1 MTAHRPTRLLAALAV
16 AATPFAQAAK
26 TDIADEPL
34 ITQAEFK
41 PKPNLLVV
49 LDDSGS
55 MRNAHMPDELESG
68 SWWVPRYNWLGF
80 YASQCNGVAYDPNYT
95 YTPPLKADGTSYP
108 AARFDAAYPDGF
120 IPGDWHGGDVTN
132 KTINL
137 AEKSWLK
144 KSDSQWEIYLRDA
157 QPTIPIAVK
166 LPAQG
171 QNATS
176 FSISSNSTSGV
187 LVGVNSFPPNTKVV
201 LEAKYDHKVGST
213 TYENKTLAITG
224 TVDTWVYAA
233 ATKEG
238 TLHLKDI
245 TSKSDNGNGTGIING
260 TVTKI
265 DWTIK
270 PTGQHY
276 YTYAGKQP
284 RLTWKYESDGKLI
297 KNDFSNECKIDITK
311 REWSGNAVFELHLIT
326 DKSSAAAKQNYAN
339 WASYYRTRQLLMRT
353 ALGNAF
359 DPLDANYRVGL
370 MTLNRQGPSGA
381 TDHIIY
387 EPVKDF
393 DSTQKIAFYRAL
405 HTAGL
410 PGGTPLRRALSDAG
424 KYYARRFTD
433 TAKNQKND
441 PMQYACQ
448 RNFALLTTDGYWN
461 GASGK
466 SLENA
471 DIAELASVADHYY
484 QSDLRTDDPN
494 TCTSWDTGKDVCT
507 NILSP
512 VGKDDAKHQHLTT
525 FSIGMGVSGSVPLTN
540 DEEVIKN
547 IAWPTPEADK
557 PTAVDD
563 LWHAAI
569 KGRGQYY
576 SAQNAEQL
584 TTAIQ
589 SIVTAIQDVTG
600 AGSATATSTL
610 DLVQGDGNIAFEASY
625 TTGAWYGDLLARELD
640 SRTAEVKPGDPQ
652 WSARERL
659 DAKSAASRKIY
670 FKNGSAL
677 GEFTWGNLPSAL
689 QAHFKDLCAS
699 PAKLTQCATL
709 STTHQT
715 TVNGGAE
722 LVSYLRGDRT
732 KEAKSTNTT
741 APLFRERK
749 SVLGDII
756 NSKPIH
762 VGKPP
767 FDYAD
772 TGYATFKTSN
782 LTRKKMVYVG
792 ANDGM
797 LHALDAATGEELWA
811 YVPTAVMPNLYKLAD
826 VKYGSNTSQP
836 HTYFVDGK
844 TVQGDVKIGGVW
856 KTILVGGL
864 NKGGRAY
871 YALDITDPE
880 NPQALWEFAHDD
892 STVHNNLGLTYS
904 DPVISKLNDG
914 TWTVA
919 FGSGYNNVS
928 PGDGKGRLFVVNAAT
943 GAILRN
949 IATTAGGTTTPSG
962 LSKINVWVK
971 ALNDN
976 TAQRFYAGDLLGNV
990 WRFDVDDKVLPHK
1003 AAMQLAQLQDA
1014 SGTPQPI
1021 TTEPKLR
1028 EYDKQPVIVVATG
1041 RYLGRD
1047 DIDDTQVQSVAA
1059 IRDPLTATG
1068 WGAVRTNTAK
1078 FKKVTITKS
1087 GTTASGA
1094 AVTVDWATDGGWW
1107 ADFPTSG
1114 ERVAMPM
1121 EWDGARLLAAT
1132 TLPSGDQCKSGGAS
1146 WLYSFGLA
1154 GGKTDAEQFSED
1166 TLIVGFSVVTN
1177 DEGQPKILVRTSGN
1191 ETQVKDGTG
1200 LGGGTT
1206 IKRARR
1212 VSWRELP

>member
-1 MTAHRPTRLLAALAV
+1 MTAHRLPTRLLAALAV
-16 AATPFAQAAK
+16 AATPFAQAAQ
-26 TDIADEPL
+26 TQIADEPL

-41 PKPNLLVV
+41 PKPNLMVI

-55 MRNAHMPDELESG
+55 MNFEYLPDVFGRKHFYNNSG
-68 SWWVPRYNWLGF
+68 ISNGDGAVTTMGF
-80 YASQCNGVAYDPNYT
+80 YSSQCNGVAYNPGSAYDPPLSSVGTPYTAQTLAAARDDGFSATSTPTNLATTTQNWFKIGIDSGTLSTGSRILTVSSKMAAELGANSFVVGDEITLTASSSRKIVGTVTAWNGNTKALTLNITQSNTTSRTGDWTMAFKGRFFYT
-95 YTPPLKADGTSYP
+95 YTGSQTPMSWT
-108 AARFDAAYPDGF
+108 YPD
-120 IPGDWHGGDVTN
+120 PTVTPP
-132 KTINL
+132 TAGL
-137 AEKSWLK
+137 SPPDTTTTFAQECRAFV
-144 KSDSQWEIYLRDA
+144 DDA
-157 QPTIPIAVK
+157 M
-166 LPAQG
+166 
-171 QNATS
+171 
-176 FSISSNSTSGV
+176 
-187 LVGVNSFPPNTKVV
+187 
-201 LEAKYDHKVGST
+201 
-213 TYENKTLAITG
+213 
-224 TVDTWVYAA
+224 
-233 ATKEG
+233 ATK
-238 TLHLKDI
+238 
-245 TSKSDNGNGTGIING
+245 
-260 TVTKI
+260 
-265 DWTIK
+265 
-270 PTGQHY
+270 
-276 YTYAGKQP
+276 
-284 RLTWKYESDGKLI
+284 
-297 KNDFSNECKIDITK
+297 
-311 REWSGNAVFELHLIT
+311 VFELNVV
-326 DKSSAAAKQNYAN
+326 SANSPATTQTNYAN
-339 WASYYRTRQLLMRT
+339 WYAYYRKRMYMART
-353 ALGNAF
+353 AMGRALQ
-359 DPLDANYRVGL
+359 PLDDTYRIGYSQINNADSLLAGNSATKFRPVSDFNASQKGDFYASL
-370 MTLNRQGPSGA
+370 YAATPSG
-381 TDHIIY
+381 
-387 EPVKDF
+387 
-393 DSTQKIAFYRAL
+393 S
-405 HTAGL
+405 
-410 PGGTPLRRALSDAG
+410 TPLRGALSRAG
-424 KYYARRFTD
+424 RYF
-433 TAKNQKND
+433 AKNLSSQKTE

-461 GASGK
+461 ETDFSGGGLANATIGNADGSAGAPYQDGASNTLADVAYYYYTTDLRNGTAGSTVCTGAPVDGRPGQDVCANILTPSGK
-466 SLENA
+466 
-471 DIAELASVADHYY
+471 DIA
-484 QSDLRTDDPN
+484 T
-494 TCTSWDTGKDVCT
+494 
-507 NILSP
+507 
-512 VGKDDAKHQHLTT
+512 HQHMTT
-525 FSIGMGVSGSVPLTN
+525 FTIGMGLVGTVSTTADVNTVS
-540 DEEVIKN
+540 
-547 IAWPTPEADK
+547 WPSPVNNTI
-557 PTAVDD
+557 TTVDD
-563 LWHAAI
+563 LYHASI
-569 KGRGQYY
+569 NGRGQHY
-576 SAQNAEQL
+576 SAQNSAEL

-589 SIVTAIQDVTG
+589 SIVTAIQDVSG

-610 DLVQGDGNIAFEASY
+610 DLVQGENNIAFEASY
-625 TTGAWYGDLLARELD
+625 TTGSWFGDVLARKLD
-640 SRTAEVKPGDPQ
+640 ARTAEVIPGDPE
-652 WSARERL
+652 WSAREKLNAR
-659 DAKSAASRKIY
+659 SAAGRTIY
-670 FKNGSAL
+670 FKKGAAL
-677 GEFTWGNLPSAL
+677 AQFTWANLTPAL
-689 QAHFKDLCAS
+689 QANFENLCNT

-709 STTHQT
+709 SASHQT

-732 KEAKSTNTT
+732 KEASSTNTT

-904 DPVISKLNDG
+904 DPVISKLDDG

-1003 AAMQLAQLQDA
+1003 AAMQLAQMQDA

-1028 EYDKQPVIVVATG
+1028 EYDKQPVVVVATG

-1047 DIDDTQVQSVAA
+1047 DIDDTQVQSIAA

-1107 ADFPTSG
+1107 ADFPTAG

-1177 DEGQPKILVRTSGN
+1177 DEGQPKILVRTSDN
-1191 ETQVKDGTG
+1191 QTVVKDGTG

>member
-1 MTAHRPTRLLAALAV
+1 MTTHLLPPMPRPTARAAFVLATLT
-16 AATPFAQAAK
+16 AAAAPLSQAAQ
-26 TDIADEPL
+26 TQIADEPL
-34 ITQAEFK
+34 ITQSEFK
-41 PKPNLLVV
+41 PKPNLMVI

-55 MRNAHMPDELESG
+55 MAWDRMPDVVDTNTGRFAL
-68 SWWVPRYNWLGF
+68 
-80 YASQCNGVAYDPNYT
+80 YATHCNGVAYDPDYI
-95 YTPPLKADGTSYP
+95 YKPPLRSDGTPYGNASFT
-108 AARFDAAYPDGF
+108 AALPDGF
-120 IPGDWHGGDVTN
+120 NSPPGDAVDLSTN
-132 KTINL
+132 TRTFTI
-137 AEKSWLK
+137 KM
-144 KSDSQWEIYLRDA
+144 DA
-157 QPTIPIAVK
+157 AVGSSATTFTFRSNNATALGAGSFRPGVQVK
-166 LPAQG
+166 LTA
-171 QNATS
+171 
-176 FSISSNSTSGV
+176 
-187 LVGVNSFPPNTKVV
+187 
-201 LEAKYDHKVGST
+201 GSRT
-213 TYENKTLAITG
+213 
-224 TVDTWVYAA
+224 
-233 ATKEG
+233 
-238 TLHLKDI
+238 
-245 TSKSDNGNGTGIING
+245 ING
-260 TVTKI
+260 TIGTWTYNAGTDKGTLTLTNITASGTGTTI
-265 DWTIK
+265 DWTVTF
-270 PTGQHY
+270 TGQHY
-276 YTYAGKQP
+276 FTYRGSEPKLGYAYDTAGAVQDNTFRKQCNLS
-284 RLTWKYESDGKLI
+284 RTSAWGTA
-297 KNDFSNECKIDITK
+297 N
-311 REWSGNAVFELHLIT
+311 GNVFEFNIIT
-326 DKSSAAAKQNYAN
+326 ADSPEADKTNYAN
-339 WASYYRTRQLLMRT
+339 WYSYYRTRQLLMRT
-353 ALGNAF
+353 AMGQALNPLGDGYRIGFMTINKRTKANGTG
-359 DPLDANYRVGL
+359 DAEFRPIN
-370 MTLNRQGPSGA
+370 
-381 TDHIIY
+381 
-387 EPVKDF
+387 DF
-393 DSTQKIAFYRAL
+393 SSSYKGDFYSSLYTAAADSS
-405 HTAGL
+405 
-410 PGGTPLRRALSDAG
+410 TPLRGALSTAG
-424 KYYARRFTD
+424 RYF
-433 TAKNQKND
+433 AKNLSSQKTD

-448 RNFALLTTDGYWN
+448 RNYALLTTDGYWN
-461 GASGK
+461 ESFNGNAGLGGAQIG
-466 SLENA
+466 NA
-471 DIAELASVADHYY
+471 DGGAGAPYQDSFSNTLADVAYY
-484 QSDLRTDDPN
+484 YYSTDLRNGLPGSAI
-494 TCTSWDTGKDVCT
+494 CTGAPVGGNPGMDVCANIVSPAGKDT
-507 NILSP
+507 
-512 VGKDDAKHQHLTT
+512 ATHQHMTT
-525 FSIGMGVSGSVPLTN
+525 FTIGLGVVGNKPFTT
-540 DEEVIKN
+540 DEAAIKTITWDEPVN
-547 IAWPTPEADK
+547 NTIT
-557 PTAVDD
+557 TVDD
-563 LWHAAI
+563 LWHASI
-569 KGRGQYY
+569 NGRGQHY
-576 SAQNAEQL
+576 SAQNAQQL

-589 SIVTAIQDVTG
+589 GIVTAIQDVTG

-640 SRTAEVKPGDPQ
+640 ARTAEVRAGDPQ

-659 DAKSAASRKIY
+659 EARNAADRKIY

-677 GEFTWGNLPSAL
+677 SEFTWGTLPSAL

-709 STTHQT
+709 STAQQT
-715 TVNGGAE
+715 TVNAGE
-722 LVSYLRGDRT
+722 DVVTYLRGDRT

-782 LTRKKMVYVG
+782 LTRKKVVYVG

-826 VKYGSNTSQP
+826 TRYGSAVAHQ
-836 HTYFVDGK
+836 YYVDGK

-904 DPVISKLNDG
+904 DPVISKLDDG

-1003 AAMQLAQLQDA
+1003 AAMQLAQMQDA

-1047 DIDDTQVQSVAA
+1047 DIDDTQVQSIAA

-1107 ADFPTSG
+1107 ADFPTAG

-1177 DEGQPKILVRTSGN
+1177 DEGQPKILVRTSDN
-1191 ETQVKDGTG
+1191 QTVVKDGTG

>member
-16 AATPFAQAAK
+16 AATPIAQAA
-26 TDIADEPL
+26 TTEIASEPL

-41 PKPNLLVV
+41 PKPNLMVI

-55 MRNAHMPDELESG
+55 MNWSYMPDDLGKSNNATDE
-68 SWWVPRYNWLGF
+68 PYNWYGNK
-80 YASQCNGVAYDPNYT
+80 AAQCNGVAYDPTIT
-95 YTPPLKADGTSYP
+95 YTPPLNADGTPHGNSSFT
-108 AARFDAAYPDGF
+108 AAWGDGY
-120 IPGDWHGGDVTN
+120 V
-132 KTINL
+132 
-137 AEKSWLK
+137 KS
-144 KSDSQWEIYLRDA
+144 
-157 QPTIPIAVK
+157 
-166 LPAQG
+166 G
-171 QNATS
+171 
-176 FSISSNSTSGV
+176 
-187 LVGVNSFPPNTKVV
+187 
-201 LEAKYDHKVGST
+201 
-213 TYENKTLAITG
+213 G
-224 TVDTWVYAA
+224 TVDLSNTTNISAESSSNLPIGKGN
-233 ATKEG
+233 KEFIVSGSTNYDFIVGNDVTVRNSGSRWMSG
-238 TLHLKDI
+238 TINDWSPSTRKL
-245 TSKSDNGNGTGIING
+245 TVNVTNTQGNGSRD
-260 TVTKI
+260 

-270 PTGQHY
+270 STAPGQFY
-276 YTYAGKQP
+276 YTYSGSQTAMNWTYTNGSVDKTTDFYKECSTP
-284 RLTWKYESDGKLI
+284 ASDSSSVFTKV
-297 KNDFSNECKIDITK
+297 FITAN
-311 REWSGNAVFELHLIT
+311 SLDAT
-326 DKSSAAAKQNYAN
+326 NYAN
-339 WASYYRTRQLLMRT
+339 WYSYYRKRYLLMRT
-353 ALGNAF
+353 AMGRAVQ
-359 DPLDANYRVGL
+359 PLDDQYRLGFMTINQRSWASITPITDFNAPNKVTFYSKLYSANANG
-370 MTLNRQGPSGA
+370 S
-381 TDHIIY
+381 
-387 EPVKDF
+387 
-393 DSTQKIAFYRAL
+393 
-405 HTAGL
+405 
-410 PGGTPLRRALSDAG
+410 TPLREALSTAG
-424 KYYARRFTD
+424 RYF
-433 TAKNQKND
+433 AKKVDSQTSD

-461 GASGK
+461 LNNGFGLTGG
-466 SLENA
+466 SLNTLA
-471 DIAELASVADHYY
+471 KVAEHYY
-484 QSDLRTDDPN
+484 DTDLRTSALNNCKGADGTTDVCENILTPAG
-494 TCTSWDTGKDVCT
+494 TRGKD
-507 NILSP
+507 N
-512 VGKDDAKHQHLTT
+512 AEHQHMTT
-525 FSIGMGVSGSVPLTN
+525 FTIGMGVTGTVPAMT
-540 DEEVIKN
+540 EKE
-547 IAWPTPEADK
+547 ATEYTGWPTPVSGQI
-557 PTAVDD
+557 TTVDD
-563 LWHAAI
+563 LWHAAV
-569 KGRGQYY
+569 KGRGEHY
-576 SAQNAEQL
+576 SAKNAQEL

-589 SIVTAIQDVTG
+589 SMVTAIQDVTG

-640 SRTAEVKPGDPQ
+640 AHTAEVKAGDPQ

-659 DAKSAASRKIY
+659 EARNAADRKIY

-677 GEFTWGNLPSAL
+677 SEFTWGTLPSAL

-709 STTHQT
+709 STAQQT
-715 TVNGGAE
+715 TVNAGE
-722 LVSYLRGDRT
+722 DVVTYLRGDRT
-732 KEAKSTNTT
+732 KEAKSPNTT

-782 LTRKKMVYVG
+782 LTRKKVVYVG

-826 VKYGSNTSQP
+826 TRYGSAVAHQ
-836 HTYFVDGK
+836 YYVDGK

-904 DPVISKLNDG
+904 DPVISKLDDG

-1003 AAMQLAQLQDA
+1003 AAMQLAQMQDA

-1028 EYDKQPVIVVATG
+1028 EYDKQPVVVVATG

-1047 DIDDTQVQSVAA
+1047 DIDDTQVQSIAA

-1107 ADFPTSG
+1107 ADFPTAG

-1177 DEGQPKILVRTSGN
+1177 DEGQPKILVRTSDN
-1191 ETQVKDGTG
+1191 QTVVKDGTG